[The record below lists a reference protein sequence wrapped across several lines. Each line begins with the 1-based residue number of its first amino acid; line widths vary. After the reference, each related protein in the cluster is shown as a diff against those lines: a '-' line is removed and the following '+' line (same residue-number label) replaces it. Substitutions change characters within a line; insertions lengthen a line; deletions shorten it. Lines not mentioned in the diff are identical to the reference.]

1 MNSFSENL
9 PPQDNNSQSTKPD
22 LEPIDNLLNL
32 LLDEKSSANGVSQA
46 ETAEVGDTDSK
57 QPSYYQEKA
66 FDSTFE
72 KPKSEQVNSN
82 ADRPSFQHTEDADL
96 EIDVESEIEN
106 LTLEKAV
113 EYQAFLRQTVKP
125 QQHSA
130 SDSEPDRSS
139 SWEVTFDEAI
149 ESVAKDSSELQTQA
163 DSAQELDLV
172 DSVNALIPLM
182 VELLKYKID
191 DSQETIIKTV
201 SPVLDRIIEQRS
213 LEDSPK
219 MAAAIAKI
227 LPHAISE
234 GINLTPEEIAKAIAP
249 ELALCIKEQI
259 RLDQDAI
266 SEALGSEMGKAIKT
280 QIELEKDAMVDALY
294 PVIGSTISKYMVE
307 VVQDINRKVENTL
320 SPEGIK
326 RKVKA
331 KIQGVSEAE
340 LIFRESIGYY
350 VQAVFLI
357 AKDSGIVIEEIKR
370 EADRHLD
377 SDMIAG
383 MLTAI
388 RSFANE
394 CITSGS
400 ELDAIDYGDW
410 QIPIEVAGY
419 CYLAVV
425 VKGEPTKEFRVRI
438 RRVLGEIV
446 LKHGKAIANYQGD
459 MTTNPPQI
467 RAALGKLIYEQDPQQ
482 SKLKSSPSTLLWLI
496 AFLLGLVLIPW
507 GIISYRGNV
516 AHNIE
521 QITAAKLDAAPELS
535 IYRLE
540 PYVNHR
546 TLTIS
551 GRVPSEYLKN
561 QAGAITQKIAS
572 QNNLQFDNQI
582 IAIQISPSPDV
593 VAGEVQRLTRLF
605 NQQPNNLIKTNYESP
620 TKTLTIE
627 GTVSSLSK
635 QEFMLK
641 LFEQVPG
648 IAKIILNVNTQL
660 PKVKQRIY
668 FNSGSNRLEFTDT
681 SAKLDSVVQFLEQYP
696 QLNLKLIAH
705 NDGKGTDKINQK
717 LNQERC
723 QNVQA
728 ALVAKGV
735 DSTKLVARCTKLDV
749 SQNTNNQ
756 AAWLDRYVSFEPF
769 IPTSNI
775 KKN

>member
-1 MNSFSENL
+1 MNSSPENS
-9 PPQDNNSQSTKPD
+9 PQDNNSQVIKSD
-22 LEPIDNLLNL
+22 LEPIDKLLNF
-32 LLDEKSSANGVSQA
+32 LLDEKSSANSLSQA
-46 ETAEVGDTDSK
+46 ET
-57 QPSYYQEKA
+57 
-66 FDSTFE
+66 FDSTLE
-72 KPKSEQVNSN
+72 KSKSEQINDADNS
-82 ADRPSFQHTEDADL
+82 SFQQTEESNL

-106 LTLEKAV
+106 LTPQKAV
-113 EYQAFLRQTVKP
+113 EYQAFLRP
-125 QQHSA
+125 IARQQST
-130 SDSEPDRSS
+130 SSKIEQNPPS
-139 SWEVTFDEAI
+139 SWEVNFDEAI
-149 ESVAKDSSELQTQA
+149 KPVAKGSSELQTQP
-163 DSAQELDLV
+163 DSAKELDVV
-172 DSVNALIPLM
+172 DSVNTLIPLI

-227 LPHAISE
+227 LPHAITQ

-326 RKVKA
+326 RKVQA

-377 SDMIAG
+377 SDLIAG

-388 RSFANE
+388 RSFAND

-410 QIPIEVAGY
+410 QIPLEVAGY

-425 VKGEPTKEFRVRI
+425 VKGEPSKEFRVKI
-438 RRVLGEIV
+438 RRVLEEIV

-459 MTTNPPQI
+459 MTTVPPQVNLLLSELI
-467 RAALGKLIYEQDPQQ
+467 EEKKKLQ
-482 SKLKSSPSTLLWLI
+482 SQRSAFPLTLLWLI
-496 AFLLGLVLIPW
+496 AFVMGIVLVPW
-507 GIISYRGNV
+507 GIINHRANV
-516 AHNIE
+516 AQNIE
-521 QITAAKLDAAPELS
+521 QTTAAKLDAAPELS

-540 PYVNHR
+540 PDVNR
-546 TLTIS
+546 GILTIS
-551 GRVPSEYLKN
+551 GKVPSEYLKN
-561 QAGAITQKIAS
+561 LAGAITQKITS
-572 QNNLQFDNQI
+572 QNNLQLDNQI

-605 NQQPNNLIKTNYESP
+605 NQQSNNFIKTNYQFP
-620 TKTLTIE
+620 TKTLTIK
-627 GTVSSLSK
+627 GFVSSLSK
-635 QEFMLK
+635 QEFMVEM
-641 LFEQVPG
+641 FDRVPG
-648 IAKIILNVNTQL
+648 IAKIILNANAQL
-660 PKVKQRIY
+660 PTVKQRIY
-668 FNSGSNRLEFTDT
+668 FNLGSNRLEFADNY
-681 SAKLDSVVQFLEQYP
+681 AKLDSIVQFLQQYP
-696 QLNLKLIAH
+696 QLHLKLIAH
-705 NDGKGTDKINQK
+705 NDGKGTDKINQR

-735 DSTKLVARCTKLDV
+735 DSTRLVARCPELGV
-749 SQNTNNQ
+749 AQNTNNQ
-756 AAWLDRYVSFEPF
+756 AAWLDRYVNFEPF
-769 IPTSNI
+769 IPTSSAN
-775 KKN
+775 KN

>member
-1 MNSFSENL
+1 MNSSPENL
-9 PPQDNNSQSTKPD
+9 PQNSNSQSTRPD

-32 LLDEKSSANGVSQA
+32 LLDEKSSANGLPQDEA
-46 ETAEVGDTDSK
+46 AQTDVDNE
-57 QPSYYQEKA
+57 QPSHNPLEA

-72 KPKSEQVNSN
+72 EQKSEQINLD
-82 ADRPSFQHTEDADL
+82 ADYPSSRYTEDRDL
-96 EIDVESEIEN
+96 ETDAENKIEK

-113 EYQAFLRQTVKP
+113 EYQVFLKQTLP
-125 QQHSA
+125 QQSTSMEA
-130 SDSEPDRSS
+130 S
-139 SWEVTFDEAI
+139 FDEAI
-149 ESVAKDSSELQTQA
+149 EPVAKDSSELQTLP
-163 DSAQELDLV
+163 DSAKKLDVV
-172 DSVNALIPLM
+172 DSVNTLIPLM

-191 DSQETIIKTV
+191 DSQETIIKAV
-201 SPVLDRIIEQRS
+201 SPVLDLIIEQRS

-227 LPHAISE
+227 LPHAIAK

-377 SDMIAG
+377 SDLIAG

-388 RSFANE
+388 RSFAND
-394 CITSGS
+394 CIISGS

-425 VKGEPTKEFRVRI
+425 VKGEPSKEFRVRI

-446 LKHGKAIANYQGD
+446 LKHGKAIANYQKD
-459 MTTNPPQI
+459 MTTNPVQI
-467 RAALGKLIYEQDPQQ
+467 RTALGKLIYEQDPQPL
-482 SKLKSSPSTLLWLI
+482 KLKSSPLALLWLI
-496 AFLLGLVLIPW
+496 AFILGLVLIPW

-551 GRVPSEYLKN
+551 GRVPSEYLKDR
-561 QAGAITQKIAS
+561 AGAITQKIAS

-582 IAIQISPSPDV
+582 IAIQIAPSPDLV
-593 VAGEVQRLTRLF
+593 NGEVQRLSRLF
-605 NQQPNNLIKTNYESP
+605 NQQPNNLIKTNYEFP
-620 TKTLTIE
+620 TKTLIIKGFVT
-627 GTVSSLSK
+627 SLSK
-635 QEFMLK
+635 QEFMVK
-641 LFEQVPG
+641 IFDRVPG

-660 PKVKQRIY
+660 PTVKQRIY
-668 FNSGSNRLEFTDT
+668 FNSGSNRLVFADT

-696 QLNLKLIAH
+696 QLHLKLIAH
-705 NDGKGTDKINQK
+705 NDGKGTDEINQR

-728 ALVAKGV
+728 ALVAKEV
-735 DSTKLVARCTKLDV
+735 DSTKLVARCPELGVAQD
-749 SQNTNNQ
+749 TNNQ
-756 AAWLDRYVSFEPF
+756 ATWLDRYVSFEPF

-775 KKN
+775 NKN